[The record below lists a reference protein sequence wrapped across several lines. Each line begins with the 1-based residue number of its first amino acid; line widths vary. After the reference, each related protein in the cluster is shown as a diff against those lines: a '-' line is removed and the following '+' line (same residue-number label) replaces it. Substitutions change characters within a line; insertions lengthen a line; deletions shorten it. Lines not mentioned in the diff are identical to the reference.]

1 MIYGIGTPSKIR
13 QAGTMYTDKRTGTV
27 YIQNASPSGN
37 EWSAI
42 DNNVAD
48 DSTGGSGGTFSGGTV
63 TNATNF
69 LSTISSGGTNIGNI
83 FVAKAGDRMTGTLN
97 APALS
102 GTTTSATNFIS
113 GSTNVS
119 NLFARLSHTHA
130 INDVS
135 NLQTEL
141 NLKAP
146 SNNPIFSGSIVAGT
160 TDTGIPV
167 NIYGT
172 LSATTITLFG
182 LKGKIKIIGNDYVVD
197 SDSLLEPDFT
207 IISTGSRN
215 NTVTLPSDDVNGRIF
230 IIINGNDMGG
240 FNTIITPSSGTI
252 DNQVSLTMA
261 GVKKSVV
268 IQYSSDLSEW
278 FVLAIR

>member
-42 DNNVAD
+42 DNNIAD
-48 DSTGGSGGTFSGGTV
+48 DSTGPSGTFSGGTV
-63 TNATNF
+63 SNATNF
-69 LSTISSGGTNIGNI
+69 LSTISSGGTNLGNL
-83 FVAKAGDRMTGTLN
+83 FVARAGDRMTGTLN

-113 GSTNVS
+113 GSTNIS
-119 NLFARLSHTHA
+119 NLFARLSHTHT
-130 INDVS
+130 INEVT

-146 SNNPIFSGSIVAGT
+146 TNNPEFTGSIYAGT

-172 LSATTITLFG
+172 LSATTITVFG
-182 LKGKIKIIGNDYVVD
+182 LKGKIKIIDNDYAVD
-197 SDSLLEPDFT
+197 SGDPLEPDFA
-207 IISTGSRN
+207 IISTGARP
-215 NTVTLPSDDVNGRIF
+215 NTVSLPVENMNGRILV
-230 IIINGNDMGG
+230 IINGTDMGG
-240 FNTIITPSSGTI
+240 FGTVITPQSGTI
-252 DNQVSLTMA
+252 DAHATLTIT
-261 GVKKSVV
+261 GTRKSVI
-268 IQYSSDLSEW
+268 IQYVSALAEW